1 MIFYKRQR
9 RKGAYFMKPTFRSG
23 FVVTLGVLVALGLGA
38 AVVSLTYVLTL
49 VFVAL
54 FVALGLDPVVSR
66 LERLGLSR
74 VKAVLCVI
82 AALLVFSAL
91 VLALVIPLL
100 VTEGRKLLISLPSS
114 LEGIE
119 SQVWFSELNETLGGA
134 LVPGL
139 EWLQRTVADP
149 SVWLTVGNGALKAGF
164 GFANGVFAVL
174 FVTMLTMYFVIGLE
188 SMKNGFYDLVPA
200 SKRVRVRELGEEIAA
215 SVGSYLSGMAIL
227 AAINA
232 TFTFIL
238 LTVLQVPFAAV
249 LGVLALPLTMIPL
262 IGSVI
267 STSIVTVVALFHS
280 PGTALVVLVVMVA
293 YMQIEAYVL
302 TPKVVGKAI
311 RIPASMVLI
320 GALAGGTLAGLLG
333 ALVACP
339 TSAAILLILKKVV
352 IPAQAA
358 R

>member
-1 MIFYKRQR
+1 
-9 RKGAYFMKPTFRSG
+9 MKPTFRSG
-23 FVVTLGVLVALGLGA
+23 FVLTLGVLAALGLGA

-82 AALLVFSAL
+82 AVLLAFSAL
-91 VLALVIPLL
+91 VLVLVIPLL
-100 VTEGRKLLISLPSS
+100 VTEGRKLLVSLPSS

-119 SQVWFSELNETLGGA
+119 SQTWFIELNDTLGGA
-134 LVPGL
+134 LIPGL

-149 SVWLTVGNGALKAGF
+149 AVWLTVGNGALQAGF
-164 GFANGVFAVL
+164 GVANGVFAVL

-188 SMKNGFYDLVPA
+188 PLKNGIYELVPA
-200 SKRVRVRELGEEIAA
+200 SKRIRVRELGEEIAA

-238 LTVLQVPFAAV
+238 LTVMQVPFAAV
-249 LGVLALPLTMIPL
+249 LGILALPLTMIPL
-262 IGSVI
+262 VGSVI
-267 STSIVTVVALFHS
+267 STTVVTIAALFHS
-280 PGTALVVLVVMVA
+280 PGTALVVLLVMVC

-302 TPKVVGKAI
+302 TPKIVGKAI

-339 TSAAILLILKKVV
+339 LSAAILLILKKVV
-352 IPAQAA
+352 VPAQAA